1 MIDKVADRSNVYSSV
16 EAWDGG
22 APRVVADYA
31 EAIVGLSTACGPSNG
46 SEPFRVWSATWLAQG
61 NAVP

>member
-31 EAIVGLSTACGPSNG
+31 EAFGLQSLISG
-46 SEPFRVWSATWLAQG
+46 SAQTLDDEAG
-61 NAVP
+61 ISPRMLGTIY